1 MIMRRSDV
9 MNRLVLSACAIVS
22 GLALASSAEA
32 APLRHGYGKLTPA
45 EHAAL
50 ARSVHQ
56 LNVVK
61 ARAWADGHV
70 TPWERAKIRVAE
82 QRHQALVYRLRH
94 N

>member
-1 MIMRRSDV
+1 

-22 GLALASSAEA
+22 GLVLANAAEA
-32 APLRHGYGKLTPA
+32 APLRDGYGKLTPA

-50 ARSVHQ
+50 ARSEHQ
-56 LNVVK
+56 LGVIK
-61 ARAWADGHV
+61 ARAWADGHL

-82 QRHQALVYRLRH
+82 QRHKALVYRFRH